1 MRVPVKIIHRTK
13 DLKSGYLIRLEL
25 GFIISLGLVLG
36 ITKME
41 IRKGVETEVYTVQNQ
56 EIVQLE
62 EIVQTRQKPVVP
74 PPPRPVVPIEVPN
87 DEIIES
93 EIIDIDAELDLDDFI
108 ALPPP
113 PPALE
118 PLEKEEEEEMEIFI
132 IVEQFPELVGG
143 LKNFQKTIVYPE
155 MAMLAGIEGRVV
167 VQFIVDTEGK
177 VNNPVVIRGIGG
189 GCDEEA
195 LRAVS
200 NARFIPGKQRGRPV
214 NVKFSLPVNFKL
226 NKQVDNSN

>member
-25 GFIISLGLVLG
+25 GFIISIGLVLG

-93 EIIDIDAELDLDDFI
+93 EIIDIDAELDLDEYI
-108 ALPPP
+108 VLPPP
-113 PPALE
+113 PPAFDTE
-118 PLEKEEEEEMEIFI
+118 EEEEEMEIFVV
-132 IVEQFPELVGG
+132 VEQPPELIGG
-143 LKNFQKTIVYPE
+143 IRNFQKTIVYPE
-155 MAMLAGIEGRVV
+155 MALLAGIEGRVV
-167 VQFIVDTEGK
+167 VQFIIDTEGK
-177 VNNPVVIRGIGG
+177 VNNPVVVRGIGG

-195 LRAVS
+195 IRAVS
-200 NARFIPGKQRGRPV
+200 KARFIPGKQRGKPV
-214 NVKFSLPVNFKL
+214 NVKFSMPVNFKL
-226 NKQVDNSN
+226 KKQVDNSN